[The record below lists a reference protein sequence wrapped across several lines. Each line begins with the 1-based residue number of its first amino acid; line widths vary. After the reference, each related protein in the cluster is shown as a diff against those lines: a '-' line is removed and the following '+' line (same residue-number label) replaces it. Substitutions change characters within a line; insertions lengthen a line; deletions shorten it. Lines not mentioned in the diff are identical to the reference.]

1 MNVIERYR
9 KLADSREKLKS
20 NFSLLSSQLTQAL
33 KQIDEINEEKRL
45 LENSLQA
52 LKDAK
57 PILSANSIEQCEK
70 LANSAL
76 ATIFE
81 TDATLKYSSEE
92 GRFIIDEG
100 DYSTDLKEGNGGGYL
115 AVISL
120 VFNLFL
126 LMKLKKRRFL
136 CFDEQF
142 TQISDE
148 YFENFMSFL
157 KVLSKDLDVDIILVT
172 HDKRIEDDMIDHLY
186 VMEEGIARKIK

>member
-1 MNVIERYR
+1 MDVVERYR
-9 KLADSREKLKS
+9 KLVDRREKLKS
-20 NFSLLSSQLTQAL
+20 NFSLMSSQLTQAL

-81 TDATLKYSSEE
+81 TDATLKYSSDE

-148 YFENFMSFL
+148 YFENFMAFL
-157 KVLSKDLDVDIILVT
+157 KVLSKDLNVDILLVT

>member
-1 MNVIERYR
+1 M
-9 KLADSREKLKS
+9 
-20 NFSLLSSQLTQAL
+20 
-33 KQIDEINEEKRL
+33 
-45 LENSLQA
+45 ENSLQA

-81 TDATLKYSSEE
+81 TDATLKYSSDE

-148 YFENFMSFL
+148 YFENFMAFL
-157 KVLSKDLDVDIILVT
+157 KVLSKDLNVDILLVT

-186 VMEEGIARKIK
+186 VMEDGIACKIIWKLRKLVWMFIVGTQALSI

>member
-142 TQISDE
+142 TQMSDE

-157 KVLSKDLDVDIILVT
+157 KVLSKDLDVDILLVT

>member
-1 MNVIERYR
+1 MDVVERYR
-9 KLADSREKLKS
+9 KLVDRRKKLKS
-20 NFSLLSSQLTQAL
+20 NFSLMSSQLTQAL

-148 YFENFMSFL
+148 YFENFMAFL
-157 KVLSKDLDVDIILVT
+157 KVLSKDLNVDILLVT

-186 VMEEGIARKIK
+186 VMEDGIARKIK

>member
-1 MNVIERYR
+1 MDVVERYR
-9 KLADSREKLKS
+9 KLVDRREKLKS
-20 NFSLLSSQLTQAL
+20 NFSLMSSQLTQAL

-81 TDATLKYSSEE
+81 TDATLKYSSDE

-148 YFENFMSFL
+148 YFENFMAFL
-157 KVLSKDLDVDIILVT
+157 KVLSKDLNVDILLVT

-186 VMEEGIARKIK
+186 VMEDGIARKIK

>member
-9 KLADSREKLKS
+9 KLVDSREKLKS

-157 KVLSKDLDVDIILVT
+157 KVLSKDLDVDILLVT

>member
-81 TDATLKYSSEE
+81 TDAILKYSSEE

-157 KVLSKDLDVDIILVT
+157 KVLSKDLDVDILLVT

>member
-20 NFSLLSSQLTQAL
+20 NFSLLSNQLTQAL

-157 KVLSKDLDVDIILVT
+157 KVLSKDLDVDILLVT

>member
-157 KVLSKDLDVDIILVT
+157 KVLSKDLDVDILLVT

>member
-100 DYSTDLKEGNGGGYL
+100 DYYTDLKEGNGGGYL

-157 KVLSKDLDVDIILVT
+157 KVLSKDLDVDILLVT

>member
-1 MNVIERYR
+1 MNVVERYR
-9 KLADSREKLKS
+9 KLVDRREKLKS
-20 NFSLLSSQLTQAL
+20 NFSLMSSQLTQAL
-33 KQIDEINEEKRL
+33 KQLDEINEEKRL

-81 TDATLKYSSEE
+81 TDATLKYSSDE

-148 YFENFMSFL
+148 YFENFMAFL
-157 KVLSKDLDVDIILVT
+157 KVLSKDLNVDILLVT

-186 VMEEGIARKIK
+186 VMEDGITRKIK

>member
-1 MNVIERYR
+1 MDVVERYR
-9 KLADSREKLKS
+9 KLVDRREKLKS
-20 NFSLLSSQLTQAL
+20 NFSLMSSQLTQAL

-70 LANSAL
+70 LANSAI

-81 TDATLKYSSEE
+81 TDATLKYSSDE

-148 YFENFMSFL
+148 YFENFMAFL
-157 KVLSKDLDVDIILVT
+157 KVLSKDLNVDILLVT

-186 VMEEGIARKIK
+186 VMEDGIARKIK

>member
-148 YFENFMSFL
+148 YFENFMAFL
-157 KVLSKDLDVDIILVT
+157 KVLSKDLNVDILLVT

-186 VMEEGIARKIK
+186 VMEDGIARKIK

>member
-1 MNVIERYR
+1 MNVVERYR
-9 KLADSREKLKS
+9 KLVDRREKLKS
-20 NFSLLSSQLTQAL
+20 NFSLMSSQLTQAL
-33 KQIDEINEEKRL
+33 KQLDEINEEKRL

-81 TDATLKYSSEE
+81 TDATLKYSSDE

-148 YFENFMSFL
+148 YFENFMAFL
-157 KVLSKDLDVDIILVT
+157 KVLSKDLNVDILLVT

-186 VMEEGIARKIK
+186 VMEDGIARKIK

>member
-81 TDATLKYSSEE
+81 TDATLKYSSDE

-157 KVLSKDLDVDIILVT
+157 KVLSKDLDVDILLVT

>member
-1 MNVIERYR
+1 MDVVERYR
-9 KLADSREKLKS
+9 KLVDRREKLKS
-20 NFSLLSSQLTQAL
+20 NFSLMSSQLTQAL

-148 YFENFMSFL
+148 YFENFMAFL
-157 KVLSKDLDVDIILVT
+157 KVLSKDLNVDILLVT

-186 VMEEGIARKIK
+186 VMEDGIARKIK

>member
-100 DYSTDLKEGNGGGYL
+100 DYFTDLKEGNGGGYL

-157 KVLSKDLDVDIILVT
+157 KVLSKDLDVDILLVT

>member
-20 NFSLLSSQLTQAL
+20 NFSLLSNQLTQAL

-81 TDATLKYSSEE
+81 TDATLKYSSDE

-157 KVLSKDLDVDIILVT
+157 KVLSKDLDVDILLVT

>member
-1 MNVIERYR
+1 MNVVERYR
-9 KLADSREKLKS
+9 RLVDRREKLKS
-20 NFSLLSSQLTQAL
+20 NFSLMSSQLTQAL

-81 TDATLKYSSEE
+81 TDATLKYSSDE

-148 YFENFMSFL
+148 YFENFMAFL
-157 KVLSKDLDVDIILVT
+157 KVLSKDLNVDILLVT

-186 VMEEGIARKIK
+186 VMEDGIARKIK

>member
-1 MNVIERYR
+1 MDVVERYR
-9 KLADSREKLKS
+9 KLVDRREKLKS
-20 NFSLLSSQLTQAL
+20 NFSLMLSQLTQAL

-81 TDATLKYSSEE
+81 TDATLKYSSDE

-148 YFENFMSFL
+148 YFENFMAFL
-157 KVLSKDLDVDIILVT
+157 KVLSKDLNVDILLVT

-186 VMEEGIARKIK
+186 VMEDGIARKIK

>member
-52 LKDAK
+52 LKYAK

-157 KVLSKDLDVDIILVT
+157 KVLSKDLDVDILLVT

>member
-1 MNVIERYR
+1 MNVVERYR
-9 KLADSREKLKS
+9 KLVDRREKLKS
-20 NFSLLSSQLTQAL
+20 NFSLMSSQLTQAL
-33 KQIDEINEEKRL
+33 KQLDEINEEKRL

-81 TDATLKYSSEE
+81 TDATLKYSSDE

-115 AVISL
+115 AAISL

-148 YFENFMSFL
+148 YFENFMAFL
-157 KVLSKDLDVDIILVT
+157 KVLSKDLNVDILLVT

-186 VMEEGIARKIK
+186 VMEDGIARKIK

>member
-52 LKDAK
+52 LKDVK

-157 KVLSKDLDVDIILVT
+157 KVLSKDLDVDILLVT